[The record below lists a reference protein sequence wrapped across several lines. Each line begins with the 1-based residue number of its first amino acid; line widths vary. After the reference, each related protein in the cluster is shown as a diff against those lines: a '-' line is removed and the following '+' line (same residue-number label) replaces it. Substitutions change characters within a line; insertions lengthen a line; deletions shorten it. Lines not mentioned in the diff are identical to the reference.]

1 MFTRQNDDLVMFFN
15 SVFCIFEFSVI
26 QSLRVSGFTRFYLV
40 FFQMAAPSTKRSTI
54 IEFYKQKYSNEI
66 TARLLKTLRQVV
78 SRHIKR
84 FKEIGSTSDRPR
96 SGHPKTFNVARAKK
110 LIKLRIKQN
119 PKRSIRKMVQNL
131 DISHTAARSIVRK
144 DLKLKPYKF

>member
-1 MFTRQNDDLVMFFN
+1 MLYFSHLSEFQNISIINF
-15 SVFCIFEFSVI
+15 
-26 QSLRVSGFTRFYLV
+26 R
-40 FFQMAAPSTKRSTI
+40 MAVLSTKRFII
-54 IEFYKQKYSNEI
+54 IEFHKQKYSNETI
-66 TARLLKTLRQVV
+66 ARLLNTLRQVV

-96 SGHPKTFNVARAKK
+96 SGHPKTFNVTRAKK
-110 LIKLRIKQN
+110 FIRMRIKRN

-131 DISHTAARSIVRK
+131 DISHTAASSIVRK